1 MGKTFKNQTKL
12 SITLQT
18 DESFVGVTV
27 ASARIHYKKPDGTLG
42 FFPATVVDAAT
53 GTLRYAIASSTDID
67 QSNTWVFWARVV
79 DDQGL
84 VYIGEPMEY
93 TFYNEG
99 E

>member
-1 MGKTFKNQTKL
+1 MGKTYKNQTKL

-42 FFPATVVDAAT
+42 FFPAVVVDAAT
-53 GTLRYAIASSTDID
+53 GTLRYAIASTNDID
-67 QSNTWVFWARVV
+67 QSSTWTFWARVV

-84 VYIGEPMEY
+84 VYPGEAVEY